1 MKKSVVFALL
11 GLVLGAVVASATT
24 IAYVPLRRSV
34 QMSDLVLVGYVVGVG
49 AEYNRD
55 GEIVTKVDVLVE
67 ERLKGFVQSGE
78 IFSFHA
84 WGGRLDGVNVETV
97 GEARYRLGEK
107 VLVQLESI
115 EGEYHTLG
123 LSFGKWN
130 VVRDK
135 DGASLI
141 TRSLADLEMVGVT
154 EAPVQQ
160 VPLER
165 MRWVVRS
172 AEGAEALSN

>member
-1 MKKSVVFALL
+1 MRKSAVFALL
-11 GLVLGAVVASATT
+11 GLMLGAVAVSATT
-24 IAYVPLRRSV
+24 IVYQPLRRSV

-67 ERLKGFVQSGE
+67 EPLKGFVQSGE

-84 WGGRLDGVNVETV
+84 WGGSLDGVNVETV

-107 VLVQLESI
+107 VLVQIESI
-115 EGEYHTLG
+115 DGEYHTLG

-130 VVRDK
+130 VVRDR
-135 DGASLI
+135 DGASVL

-165 MRWVVRS
+165 MRQVARM
-172 AEGAEALSN
+172 AEGIAPLSN